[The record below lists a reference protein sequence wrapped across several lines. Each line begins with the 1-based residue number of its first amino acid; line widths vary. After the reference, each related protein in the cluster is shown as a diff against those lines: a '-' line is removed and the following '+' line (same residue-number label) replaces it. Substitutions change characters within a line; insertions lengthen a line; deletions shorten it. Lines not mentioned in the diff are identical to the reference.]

1 MIDYV
6 VTRYLYEGPYKFNP
20 GQLTDLRSS
29 LVNNTFFASLVVKN
43 KLHKFLRHLNPGLFS
58 AIGRFVASQEQDNSC
73 QEEEDTAD
81 SWKQELINLNTPQ
94 KEPDDPDFARK
105 ALEGHYCEEAECNDS
120 EEVEVPKALGDLF
133 ESLMGAVFLDC
144 GMSLDSVWRII
155 YRMFGQEIETFTRC
169 VPVPPVRALLERF
182 PEAKFSAAEILN
194 SGKVKVG
201 LTVTGNTL
209 SCVAKSKK
217 LAKTALAKKCL
228 RMVKQQK
235 RLDHEQC

>member
-1 MIDYV
+1 MHLSKERKISPHSRKYANASLPRLTDCYQRLEFLGDAVIDYV

-105 ALEGHYCEEAECNDS
+105 ALEVCGGCTWDVTTRITCNSHVCDGH
-120 EEVEVPKALGDLF
+120 
-133 ESLMGAVFLDC
+133 MIIAV
-144 GMSLDSVWRII
+144 
-155 YRMFGQEIETFTRC
+155 
-169 VPVPPVRALLERF
+169 
-182 PEAKFSAAEILN
+182 
-194 SGKVKVG
+194 
-201 LTVTGNTL
+201 
-209 SCVAKSKK
+209 
-217 LAKTALAKKCL
+217 
-228 RMVKQQK
+228 
-235 RLDHEQC
+235 